1 MVVLYSGV
9 KKPGIPAFNMKL
21 VVLFMLLLGQGDVLI
36 EQHGAQVPV
45 GDVDSYIHDLPE
57 GVRKSISYDK
67 FQLEKDILGMLNMN
81 IIYQYLQDSG
91 LINDPYFQNVAQ
103 QISET
108 DKDIDPSF
116 VNKMSL
122 DMSDFEATY
131 HHYLTKKALYS
142 ALKNYIMQDIDRQ
155 QAEKLAYDRYRTAKN
170 DYVKPEQRDI
180 AMIQLSQEKYS
191 QEDVLSMVKEL
202 MADDSID
209 SFSEKAKK
217 LSEDHTVNMNAGQL
231 GLFKQ
236 SGFRY
241 PFADEVFQSGNGL
254 VPAVFEKD
262 DNWFI
267 VRVNKIIPAQRI
279 PFDEVKQN
287 MVDKIV
293 EQSMRRRFQSIINEY
308 AQYEVEVNKELVDDI
323 FSRYEVFQ

>member
-1 MVVLYSGV
+1 
-9 KKPGIPAFNMKL
+9 
-21 VVLFMLLLGQGDVLI
+21 
-36 EQHGAQVPV
+36 
-45 GDVDSYIHDLPE
+45 
-57 GVRKSISYDK
+57 
-67 FQLEKDILGMLNMN
+67 
-81 IIYQYLQDSG
+81 
-91 LINDPYFQNVAQ
+91 
-103 QISET
+103 
-108 DKDIDPSF
+108 
-116 VNKMSL
+116 
-122 DMSDFEATY
+122 
-131 HHYLTKKALYS
+131 
-142 ALKNYIMQDIDRQ
+142 
-155 QAEKLAYDRYRTAKN
+155 
-170 DYVKPEQRDI
+170 
-180 AMIQLSQEKYS
+180 
-191 QEDVLSMVKEL
+191 MVKEL

-241 PFADEVFQSGNGL
+241 PFAEEVFQSGNGL

-279 PFDEVKQN
+279 PFDEVKQK
-287 MVDKIV
+287 MVDEIV

>member
-1 MVVLYSGV
+1 
-9 KKPGIPAFNMKL
+9 MKL

-57 GVRKSISYDK
+57 DVRKSISYDK

-131 HHYLTKKALYS
+131 RHYLTKKALYS
-142 ALKNYIMQDIDRQ
+142 ALKKYIMQDIDRQ

-241 PFADEVFQSGNGL
+241 PFAEEVFQSGNGL

-279 PFDEVKQN
+279 PFDEVKQK
-287 MVDKIV
+287 MVDEIV